1 MGTSTKIIIAVVA
14 VAVIAGGALLL
25 GAKPDKTTTQ
35 TSNQKSE
42 VTITYTEDGFS
53 LSASSVKSGAAV
65 TFVNDS
71 EEEIE
76 PMSNPHPVHT
86 DNPELNVGDLES
98 SESKTVILKAK
109 GTWGFH
115 NHYDHDKGGTI
126 TVE

>member
-1 MGTSTKIIIAVVA
+1 MGTSTKIIVAIVA

-25 GAKPDKTTTQ
+25 GSKPDEPAIQ
-35 TSNQKSE
+35 GSQESE

-53 LSASSVKSGAAV
+53 LSADTVKSGGTV
-65 TFVNDS
+65 KFVNDS

-76 PMSNPHPVHT
+76 PMSNPHPIHT

-98 SESKTVILKAK
+98 SASKTVKLTTK

-115 NHYDHDKGGTI
+115 NHYDPDTGGTI